1 MTTTASAE
9 MAELSSMRD
18 TPGFSRVDELGHA
31 AVNERSFFLHLVTT
45 PEDFLRAVAS
55 QIDNTSTTQLNM
67 LGLISQTIGRDGN
80 SLSVT
85 GQQLTERAFCEF
97 VEAAAVAGVS
107 LETTERLAVKILL
120 MLKSRGASTYE
131 ENDTVNLDSETASLQ
146 AFVRDTHNAVAASM
160 YDLSSK
166 TMFSS
171 EQVGT
176 PSATLVYQAPAGE
189 TVHPD
194 TQAIQGE
201 QAAVV
206 EPNGRRHSFKLL
218 EVATLVSQQPLNAS
232 FKRLAAATGVLTLG
246 QKGEEGSNNGG
257 QAYLTLAEKEELLKI
272 DLSMRG

>member
-1 MTTTASAE
+1 MTTTAVANL
-9 MAELSSMRD
+9 AELASTREI
-18 TPGFSRVDELGHA
+18 PGFSREEEVAHA
-31 AVNERSFFLHLVTT
+31 AINDRSYFSQLVTS
-45 PEDFLRAVAS
+45 PEKFLEAVAS
-55 QIDNTSTTQLNM
+55 QIDNRSAAQLNM
-67 LGLISQTIGRDGN
+67 LGLISQAIGRDGN

-107 LETTERLAVKILL
+107 LETTERLAVKTLL

-176 PSATLVYQAPAGE
+176 PSATLVYQARAEE
-189 TVHPD
+189 TVHSD

-206 EPNGRRHSFKLL
+206 EPNGRRHSFKPL
-218 EVATLVSQQPLNAS
+218 EVARLVSQQPLNAS

-257 QAYLTLAEKEELLKI
+257 QAYLTLAEKEGLLKI